1 MDEEISKKI
10 DVLESRIIEM
20 NATVDKLRKYFLWT
34 LIITVALFVLP
45 LLAMGFVIPF
55 FMNTYVSSLQG
66 LGV

>member
-20 NATVDKLRKYFLWT
+20 NETVDKLRKYFLWT